1 MKLLKTYNV
10 PGIILGSGR
19 GNKKR
24 IKVSALMEL
33 ISQFVRQRKWKI
45 NWKPS
50 DNNSARFSVLSEK
63 PIDNATLTKMPAR
76 FLCFY
81 NLTNWLQNLYGNAY
95 KVLKYKVV
103 KTFITKYQDL
113 KQHLI
118 QCGVVTR
125 VDK

>member
-1 MKLLKTYNV
+1 MKGTVTGTEGTAWDELDLA
-10 PGIILGSGR
+10 
-19 GNKKR
+19 
-24 IKVSALMEL
+24 SALMEL

-81 NLTNWLQNLYGNAY
+81 NLTNWL
-95 KVLKYKVV
+95 
-103 KTFITKYQDL
+103 
-113 KQHLI
+113 
-118 QCGVVTR
+118 
-125 VDK
+125 